1 MGKRGAIRAFA
12 EAVRACR
19 IDRGWSQEELAF
31 QAGLHRNYVSGLE
44 RGIRNPSLTTIVA
57 LADAL
62 ELTPSA
68 LVARIDK

>member
-12 EAVRACR
+12 AAVRACR

-68 LVARIDK
+68 LVARIEK